1 MQDVLIRANSDGLYD
16 FVIEGNEF
24 ASAGGFETAI
34 PVSLF
39 TDARA
44 PAALVAEP
52 QNRRGWIGNLMTAA
66 TMRQLGSILWVLD
79 QTRITQETL
88 NVARLA
94 AQDAF
99 QWMVDDG
106 IALGVLVSL
115 ARSSRSS
122 QSGIIITIQITDTS
136 NVVSRY
142 QTLWRATDASVIPN
156 T

>member
-1 MQDVLIRANSDGLYD
+1 MQDILIRANSDGLYD

-44 PAALVAEP
+44 PAALVPEP
-52 QNRRGWIGNLMTAA
+52 QNRRGWIGNLLTAA

-79 QTRITQETL
+79 QSRITQETI

-99 QWMVDDG
+99 QWMIDDG
-106 IALGVLVSL
+106 EALGVNVDVENN
-115 ARSSRSS
+115 AKGRFV
-122 QSGIIITIQITDTS
+122 ITINITDTS

>member
-16 FVIEGNEF
+16 LVVDGNLF

-44 PAALVAEP
+44 PAALVSDP
-52 QNRRGWIGNLMTAA
+52 QNRRGWIGNLLTAA
-66 TMRQLGSILWVLD
+66 TMRQLGSILWTLD
-79 QTRITQETL
+79 QARITQETL
-88 NVARLA
+88 NIARLS

-99 QWMVDDG
+99 QWMLDDG
-106 IALGVLVSL
+106 VALAVLVDVSRAPKGSL
-115 ARSSRSS
+115 L
-122 QSGIIITIQITDTS
+122 ITIQITDTS
-136 NVVSRY
+136 SVVSRY
-142 QTLWRATDASVIPN
+142 QTLWRATNVSVIPN

>member
-16 FVIEGNEF
+16 FVVEGNEF

-52 QNRRGWIGNLMTAA
+52 QNRRGWIGNLMTAS
-66 TMRQLGSILWVLD
+66 TMRQLGSILWALD
-79 QTRITQETL
+79 QARITQETL
-88 NVARLA
+88 NLARLE
-94 AQDAF
+94 AQSAF
-99 QWMVDDG
+99 QWMLDDG
-106 IALGVLVSL
+106 VALGVLVDL
-115 ARSSRSS
+115 SRSS
-122 QSGIIITIQITDTS
+122 SGSITITIQITDTS

-142 QTLWRATDASVIPN
+142 QTLWRATNVSVIPN

>member
-1 MQDVLIRANSDGLYD
+1 MQDILIRANSDGLYD

-44 PAALVAEP
+44 PAALVPEP
-52 QNRRGWIGNLMTAA
+52 QLRRGWIGNLLTAA

-79 QTRITQETL
+79 QARVTQQTL

-99 QWMVDDG
+99 QWMIDDG
-106 IALGVLVSL
+106 VALGVLVDVTNS
-115 ARSSRSS
+115 AKG
-122 QSGIIITIQITDTS
+122 QFVIAIQITDTS

>member
-16 FVIEGNEF
+16 FVIDGNEF

-52 QNRRGWIGNLMTAA
+52 QNRRGWIGNLMTAS
-66 TMRQLGSILWVLD
+66 TMRQLGSILWALD

-88 NVARLA
+88 NLARLE
-94 AQDAF
+94 AQSAF
-99 QWMVDDG
+99 QWMLDDG
-106 IALGVLVSL
+106 VALGVLVDM
-115 ARSSRSS
+115 SRTA
-122 QSGIIITIQITDTS
+122 SGAITITIRITDTS

-142 QTLWRATDASVIPN
+142 QTLWRATNAAVIPN

>member
-16 FVIEGNEF
+16 LAVDGNVF

-52 QNRRGWIGNLMTAA
+52 QNRRGWIGNLMTAT

-79 QTRITQETL
+79 QSRITQERL

-99 QWMVDDG
+99 QWMLDDG
-106 IALGVLVSL
+106 VALAVLVDVV
-115 ARSSRSS
+115 RTS
-122 QSGIIITIQITDTS
+122 QSGIIIHIQITDTS

>member
-1 MQDVLIRANSDGLYD
+1 MQDILIRANSDGLYD
-16 FVIEGNEF
+16 FVVEGNEF

-44 PAALVAEP
+44 PAALVSEP
-52 QNRRGWIGNLMTAA
+52 RYRRGWIGNLMTAA

-79 QTRITQETL
+79 QSRITQETI

-99 QWMVDDG
+99 QWMIDDG
-106 IALGVLVSL
+106 EALGVNVDVENN
-115 ARSSRSS
+115 AKGRFV
-122 QSGIIITIQITDTS
+122 ITINITDTS

>member
-1 MQDVLIRANSDGLYD
+1 MQDILIRANSDGLYD
-16 FVIEGNEF
+16 FVVDGNLF

-52 QNRRGWIGNLMTAA
+52 QYRRGWIGNLMTAS

-79 QTRITQETL
+79 QTRITQETM

-106 IALGVLVSL
+106 VALGVLVDIK
-115 ARSSRSS
+115 RNG
-122 QSGIIITIQITDTS
+122 QSGLIVYIQITDTS
-136 NVVSRY
+136 NVVSQY

>member
-1 MQDVLIRANSDGLYD
+1 MQDVLIRANRDGLYD
-16 FVIEGNEF
+16 LVVDGNLF

-52 QNRRGWIGNLMTAA
+52 QNRRGWIGNLMTAQ

-79 QTRITQETL
+79 QTRLTQETL
-88 NVARLA
+88 NIARLA

-99 QWMVDDG
+99 QWMIDDG
-106 IALGVLVSL
+106 VALAVMVDVVR
-115 ARSSRSS
+115 AS
-122 QSGIIITIQITDTS
+122 QSGIIIHIQITDTS

>member
-44 PAALVAEP
+44 PAALVSEP

-66 TMRQLGSILWVLD
+66 TLRQLGSILWVLE
-79 QTRITQETL
+79 QARITQETM
-88 NVARLA
+88 NIARLE
-94 AQDAF
+94 AQAAF
-99 QWMVDDG
+99 QWMLDDG
-106 IALGVLVSL
+106 VALGVLVDL
-115 ARSSRSS
+115 TNVPRG
-122 QSGIIITIQITDTS
+122 GIIITIRITDTS

-142 QTLWRATDASVIPN
+142 QTLWRATNAAVIPN

>member
-1 MQDVLIRANSDGLYD
+1 MQDVLIRANRDGLYD
-16 FVIEGNEF
+16 LVVDGNLF

-44 PAALVAEP
+44 PSALVAEP
-52 QNRRGWIGNLMTAA
+52 QNRRGWIGNLMTAQ

-79 QTRITQETL
+79 QTRLTQETL
-88 NVARLA
+88 NIARLA

-99 QWMVDDG
+99 QWMIDDG
-106 IALGVLVSL
+106 VALAVLVDVVR
-115 ARSSRSS
+115 AS
-122 QSGIIITIQITDTS
+122 QSGIIIHIQITDTS

>member
-1 MQDVLIRANSDGLYD
+1 MQDVLIRANRDGLYD
-16 FVIEGNEF
+16 LVVDGNLF

-52 QNRRGWIGNLMTAA
+52 QNRRGWIGNLMTAQ

-79 QTRITQETL
+79 QTRLTQETL
-88 NVARLA
+88 NIARLA

-99 QWMVDDG
+99 QWMIDDG
-106 IALGVLVSL
+106 VALAVLVDVVR
-115 ARSSRSS
+115 AS
-122 QSGIIITIQITDTS
+122 QSGIIIHIQITDTS

>member
-16 FVIEGNEF
+16 FVIDGNEF

-52 QNRRGWIGNLMTAA
+52 QNRRGWIGNLMTAS
-66 TMRQLGSILWVLD
+66 TMRQLGSILWALD

-88 NVARLA
+88 NLARLE
-94 AQDAF
+94 AQSAF
-99 QWMVDDG
+99 QWMLDDG
-106 IALGVLVSL
+106 VALGVLVDM
-115 ARSSRSS
+115 SRTA
-122 QSGIIITIQITDTS
+122 SGAITITIRITDTS

-142 QTLWRATDASVIPN
+142 QTLWRETNASVISN

>member
-1 MQDVLIRANSDGLYD
+1 MQDVLIRANRDGLYD
-16 FVIEGNEF
+16 LVVDGNLF

-52 QNRRGWIGNLMTAA
+52 QNRRGWIGNLMTAQ

-79 QTRITQETL
+79 QTRLTQEAL
-88 NVARLA
+88 NIARLA

-99 QWMVDDG
+99 QWMIDDG
-106 IALGVLVSL
+106 VALAVLVDVVR
-115 ARSSRSS
+115 AS
-122 QSGIIITIQITDTS
+122 QSGIIIHIQITDTS

>member
-16 FVIEGNEF
+16 LVADGNVF

-52 QNRRGWIGNLMTAA
+52 QNRRGWIGNLMTAS

-88 NVARLA
+88 NVAKLA

-99 QWMVDDG
+99 QWMLDDDV
-106 IALGVLVSL
+106 ALGVAIELTRVSQG
-115 ARSSRSS
+115 A
-122 QSGIIITIQITDTS
+122 IKIAIQITDTS

-142 QTLWRATDASVIPN
+142 QTLWRATNASVIPN

>member
-1 MQDVLIRANSDGLYD
+1 MQDILIRANSDGLYD
-16 FVIEGNEF
+16 FVVEGNEF

-44 PAALVAEP
+44 PAALVSEP
-52 QNRRGWIGNLMTAA
+52 QYRRGWIGNLMTAA

-79 QTRITQETL
+79 QSRITQERL

-106 IALGVLVSL
+106 VALGVKIDVQRNSVI
-115 ARSSRSS
+115 
-122 QSGIIITIQITDTS
+122 GIIVFIEITDTS

>member
-1 MQDVLIRANSDGLYD
+1 MQDIMIRANSDGLYD
-16 FVIEGNEF
+16 FVVSGAVF

-44 PAALVAEP
+44 PAAIVAEP
-52 QNRRGWIGNLMTAA
+52 QYRRGWIGNMLTAA
-66 TMRQLGSILWVLD
+66 TMRQLGSILWTLE
-79 QTRITQETL
+79 QARITQREI
-88 NVARLA
+88 NIARLA

-99 QWMVDDG
+99 QWMLDDG
-106 IALGVLVSL
+106 EALGVLVDVQLS
-115 ARSSRSS
+115 ARS
-122 QSGIIITIQITDTS
+122 GFIINIQITDTS

-156 T
+156 TR

>member
-1 MQDVLIRANSDGLYD
+1 MQDVLIRADAEGLYD
-16 FVIEGNEF
+16 LVVDGNVF

-44 PAALVAEP
+44 PSALVSEP
-52 QNRRGWIGNLMTAA
+52 QNRRGWIVNLLTAS

-79 QTRITQETL
+79 QARVTRETL
-88 NVARLA
+88 NTARLA

-99 QWMVDDG
+99 QWMLDDG
-106 IALGVLVSL
+106 IALSVFVDV
-115 ARSSRSS
+115 
-122 QSGIIITIQITDTS
+122 QQTQNGILILITITDTS
-136 NVVSRY
+136 NVVNRY
-142 QTLWRATDASVIPN
+142 QTLWRSTDASVIPN

>member
-16 FVIEGNEF
+16 LVVEGNSF

-44 PAALVAEP
+44 PSALVSEP
-52 QNRRGWIGNLMTAA
+52 QNRRGWIGNLLTAS

-79 QTRITQETL
+79 QARITQETL

-99 QWMVDDG
+99 QWMIDDG
-106 IALGVLVSL
+106 AALSVFVNLT
-115 ARSSRSS
+115 RSSG
-122 QSGIIITIQITDTS
+122 GIIIAISITDTS
-136 NVVSRY
+136 NVVNRY
-142 QTLWRATDASVIPN
+142 QTLWRSTDASVIPN

>member
-1 MQDVLIRANSDGLYD
+1 MQDVLIRADANGLYD
-16 FVIEGNEF
+16 LVVDGNVF

-44 PAALVAEP
+44 PSALVSEP
-52 QNRRGWIGNLMTAA
+52 QNRRGWIVNLLTAS

-79 QTRITQETL
+79 QARVTRETL
-88 NVARLA
+88 NTARLA

-106 IALGVLVSL
+106 IALSVFVD
-115 ARSSRSS
+115 AQQS
-122 QSGIIITIQITDTS
+122 QSGIVILITITDTS
-136 NVVSRY
+136 NVVNRY
-142 QTLWRATDASVIPN
+142 QTLWRSTDASVIPN

>member
-1 MQDVLIRANSDGLYD
+1 MQDVLIRANRDGLYD
-16 FVIEGNEF
+16 LVVDGNLF

-52 QNRRGWIGNLMTAA
+52 QSRRGWIGNLLTAQ

-79 QTRITQETL
+79 QTRLTQETL
-88 NVARLA
+88 NIARLA

-99 QWMVDDG
+99 QWMIDDG
-106 IALGVLVSL
+106 VALAVLVDVVR
-115 ARSSRSS
+115 AS
-122 QSGIIITIQITDTS
+122 QTGIIIHIQITDTS

-142 QTLWRATDASVIPN
+142 QTLWRATDVSVIPN

>member
-1 MQDVLIRANSDGLYD
+1 MQDILIRANSDGLYD

-44 PAALVAEP
+44 PAALVSEP
-52 QNRRGWIGNLMTAA
+52 QYRRGWIGNLLTAA

-79 QTRITQETL
+79 QSRITQERL
-88 NVARLA
+88 NIARLA

-106 IALGVLVSL
+106 VALGVKIDVRRNSVT
-115 ARSSRSS
+115 
-122 QSGIIITIQITDTS
+122 GIIVFIEITDTS
-136 NVVSRY
+136 NVVSPY
-142 QTLWRATDASVIPN
+142 QTLWRATNASVIPN

>member
-52 QNRRGWIGNLMTAA
+52 QNRRGWIGNLMTAS
-66 TMRQLGSILWVLD
+66 TMRQLGSILWALD

-88 NVARLA
+88 NLARLE
-94 AQDAF
+94 AQSAF
-99 QWMVDDG
+99 QWMLDDG
-106 IALGVLVSL
+106 VALGVLIDL
-115 ARSSRSS
+115 SRSS
-122 QSGIIITIQITDTS
+122 SGGITITIQITDTS

-142 QTLWRATDASVIPN
+142 QTLWRATNATVIPN

>member
-16 FVIEGNEF
+16 LVVDGNVF

-52 QNRRGWIGNLMTAA
+52 QGRRGWIGNLMTAS

-106 IALGVLVSL
+106 VAFGVFVDLKRQ
-115 ARSSRSS
+115 A
-122 QSGIIITIQITDTS
+122 QSGIIIYIRITDTS
-136 NVVSRY
+136 NVVSEY
-142 QTLWRATDASVIPN
+142 QTLWRATNAAVIPN

>member
-1 MQDVLIRANSDGLYD
+1 MQDILIRANSDGLYD

-44 PAALVAEP
+44 PAALVSEP
-52 QNRRGWIGNLMTAA
+52 RYRRGWIGNLMTAA

-79 QTRITQETL
+79 QSRITQERL

-99 QWMVDDG
+99 QWMIDDG
-106 IALGVLVSL
+106 VALNVFVDVTQTASTGF
-115 ARSSRSS
+115 
-122 QSGIIITIQITDTS
+122 IITIQITDTS

>member
-1 MQDVLIRANSDGLYD
+1 MQDVLIRADAIGIYDLVVDGN
-16 FVIEGNEF
+16 VF

-44 PAALVAEP
+44 PSALVSEP
-52 QNRRGWIGNLMTAA
+52 QNRRGWIVNLLTSS

-79 QTRITQETL
+79 QARVTQETL
-88 NVARLA
+88 NTARLA

-99 QWMVDDG
+99 QWMLDDG
-106 IALGVLVSL
+106 IALAAFVDVQQT
-115 ARSSRSS
+115 RN
-122 QSGIIITIQITDTS
+122 GILILITITDTS
-136 NVVSRY
+136 NVVNRY
-142 QTLWRATDASVIPN
+142 QTLWRSTDASVIPN

>member
-1 MQDVLIRANSDGLYD
+1 MQDILIRANSDGLYD
-16 FVIEGNEF
+16 FVIDGNEF

-44 PAALVAEP
+44 PAALVSEP
-52 QNRRGWIGNLMTAA
+52 QYRRGWIGNLMTAS

-88 NVARLA
+88 NIARLA

-106 IALGVLVSL
+106 VALGVLVDVT
-115 ARSSRSS
+115 RSSNT
-122 QSGIIITIQITDTS
+122 GFIITIQITDTS
-136 NVVSRY
+136 NIVSRY

>member
-16 FVIEGNEF
+16 LVIEGNEF

-44 PAALVAEP
+44 PAALVSEP
-52 QNRRGWIGNLMTAA
+52 QNRRGWIGNLMTAS
-66 TMRQLGSILWVLD
+66 TMRQLGSILWALD
-79 QTRITQETL
+79 QARITQETL
-88 NVARLA
+88 NLARLE
-94 AQDAF
+94 AQSSL
-99 QWMVDDG
+99 QWMIDDG
-106 IALGVLVSL
+106 VALGVLVDVTRV
-115 ARSSRSS
+115 ARGS
-122 QSGIIITIQITDTS
+122 IIITIQITDTS

>member
-1 MQDVLIRANSDGLYD
+1 MQDVLIQADSDGLYD
-16 FVIEGNEF
+16 LVVDGNLF

-44 PAALVAEP
+44 PAALVPDP
-52 QNRRGWIGNLMTAA
+52 QYRRGWIGNLLTAQ

-79 QTRITQETL
+79 QARITQETL

-99 QWMVDDG
+99 QWMLDDG
-106 IALGVLVSL
+106 IALSVLVDVT
-115 ARSSRSS
+115 RSPK
-122 QSGIIITIQITDTS
+122 GALLITIQITDTS

-142 QTLWRATDASVIPN
+142 QTLWRATNAAVIPN

>member
-16 FVIEGNEF
+16 FVVDGNVF

-44 PAALVAEP
+44 PAALVADP
-52 QNRRGWIGNLMTAA
+52 QYRRGWIGNLLTAS

-79 QTRITQETL
+79 QTRVTRETL

-99 QWMVDDG
+99 QWMIDDD
-106 IALGVLVSL
+106 IALGVLVDVTRA
-115 ARSSRSS
+115 ARS
-122 QSGIIITIQITDTS
+122 GFIIHIQITDTS

>member
-1 MQDVLIRANSDGLYD
+1 MQDVLIRADANGLYD
-16 FVIEGNEF
+16 LVVDGNVF

-44 PAALVAEP
+44 PSALVSEP
-52 QNRRGWIGNLMTAA
+52 QNRRGWIVNLLTAS

-79 QTRITQETL
+79 QARVTRETL
-88 NVARLA
+88 NTARLA

-106 IALGVLVSL
+106 IALSVFVD
-115 ARSSRSS
+115 AQQS
-122 QSGIIITIQITDTS
+122 QSGIVILITITDTS
-136 NVVSRY
+136 NVVNRY
-142 QTLWRATDASVIPN
+142 QTLSRSTDASVIPN

>member
-52 QNRRGWIGNLMTAA
+52 QNRRGWIGNLMTAS
-66 TMRQLGSILWVLD
+66 TMRQLGSILWALD

-88 NVARLA
+88 NLARLE
-94 AQDAF
+94 AQSAF
-99 QWMVDDG
+99 QWMLDDG
-106 IALGVLVSL
+106 VALGVLVDL
-115 ARSSRSS
+115 SRSP
-122 QSGIIITIQITDTS
+122 SGGITITIQITDTS
-136 NVVSRY
+136 NIVSRY
-142 QTLWRATDASVIPN
+142 QTLWRATNAAVIPN

>member
-1 MQDVLIRANSDGLYD
+1 MQDVLIRADADGLYD
-16 FVIEGNEF
+16 LVVDGNVF

-44 PAALVAEP
+44 PSALVSEP
-52 QNRRGWIGNLMTAA
+52 QNRRGWIVNLLTAS

-79 QTRITQETL
+79 QARVTRETL
-88 NVARLA
+88 NTARLA

-99 QWMVDDG
+99 QWMLDDG
-106 IALGVLVSL
+106 IALSVFVDV
-115 ARSSRSS
+115 
-122 QSGIIITIQITDTS
+122 QQTQNGILILITITDTS
-136 NVVSRY
+136 NVVNRY

>member
-1 MQDVLIRANSDGLYD
+1 MQDVLIQANSDGLYD
-16 FVIEGNEF
+16 LVVDGNLF

-44 PAALVAEP
+44 PAALVSEP
-52 QNRRGWIGNLMTAA
+52 QYRRGWIGNLMTAA

-99 QWMVDDG
+99 QWMLDDG
-106 IALGVLVSL
+106 IALGVLVNVTR
-115 ARSSRSS
+115 AS
-122 QSGIIITIQITDTS
+122 QVGIIITIQITDTS

-142 QTLWRATDASVIPN
+142 QTLWRATNAAVIPN

>member
-1 MQDVLIRANSDGLYD
+1 MQDILIRANSDGLYD

-44 PAALVAEP
+44 PAALVSEP
-52 QNRRGWIGNLMTAA
+52 QYRRGWIGNLMTAA

-79 QTRITQETL
+79 QSRITQERL

-106 IALGVLVSL
+106 VALGVKIDVQRNSVT
-115 ARSSRSS
+115 
-122 QSGIIITIQITDTS
+122 GIIVFIEITDTS

>member
-16 FVIEGNEF
+16 LVIEGNEF
-24 ASAGGFETAI
+24 ASANGFETAI

-52 QNRRGWIGNLMTAA
+52 QNRRGWIGNLMTAS
-66 TMRQLGSILWVLD
+66 TLRQLGSILWALD
-79 QTRITQETL
+79 QARITQETL
-88 NVARLA
+88 NLARLE
-94 AQDAF
+94 AQSSL
-99 QWMVDDG
+99 QWMIDDG
-106 IALGVLVSL
+106 VALGVLVDVTRA
-115 ARSSRSS
+115 ARGS
-122 QSGIIITIQITDTS
+122 IIITIQITDTS

>member
-16 FVIEGNEF
+16 LVIEGNEF
-24 ASAGGFETAI
+24 ASAGGFESAI

-52 QNRRGWIGNLMTAA
+52 QNRRGWIGNLMTAT
-66 TMRQLGSILWVLD
+66 TMRQLGSILWALD

-88 NVARLA
+88 NIARLE
-94 AQDAF
+94 AQSSL

-106 IALGVLVSL
+106 VALGVLADV
-115 ARSSRSS
+115 SRSS
-122 QSGIIITIQITDTS
+122 QGGIVVTIQITDTS

>member
-1 MQDVLIRANSDGLYD
+1 M
-16 FVIEGNEF
+16 VIEGNEF

-44 PAALVAEP
+44 PSALVAEP

-79 QTRITQETL
+79 QARITQETL
-88 NVARLA
+88 NIARLESQA
-94 AQDAF
+94 AF
-99 QWMVDDG
+99 QWMIEDG
-106 IALGVLVSL
+106 VALSVLTDVSR
-115 ARSSRSS
+115 APKG
-122 QSGIIITIQITDTS
+122 GIIIIIQITDTS
-136 NVVSRY
+136 NIVSRY
-142 QTLWRATDASVIPN
+142 QTLWRATNAAVIPN